1 MDLATL
7 WAQPLAW
14 LAAGLIVVLVDV
26 FLGMV
31 LLPVAVAAGLLAAAT
46 FVDRQGWF
54 GAFLLVPSWQA
65 AAITYGVLVVVG
77 YAVVRWAVGRGSGA
91 RKDVNE
97 Y

>member
-1 MDLATL
+1 MDLSAL

-14 LAAGLIVVLVDV
+14 LAAGLAILVVDL
-26 FLGMV
+26 FLGLV
-31 LLPVAVAAGLLAAAT
+31 LLPFAVAAGLLALAT
-46 FVDRQGWF
+46 LLDRLGWF
-54 GAFLLVPSWQA
+54 GAWTLVPSWQA

-91 RKDVNE
+91 RRDINE

>member
-1 MDLATL
+1 MDL

-14 LAAGLIVVLVDV
+14 LAAGLAVVLVDV

-31 LLPVAVAAGLLAAAT
+31 LLPFAVAAGLLAAAT

-54 GAFLLVPSWQA
+54 GGFAIVPSWQV
-65 AAITYGVLVVVG
+65 AAIVYGVLVVVG
-77 YAVVRWAVGRGSGA
+77 YAVVRWGAGRGAGA
-91 RKDVNE
+91 RRDVND